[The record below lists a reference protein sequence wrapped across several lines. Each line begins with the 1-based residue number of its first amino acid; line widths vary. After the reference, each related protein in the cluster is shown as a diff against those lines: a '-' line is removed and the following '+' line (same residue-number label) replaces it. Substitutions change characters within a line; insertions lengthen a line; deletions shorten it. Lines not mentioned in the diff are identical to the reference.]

1 MRTRIVFPSYYVT
14 KCHLSSD
21 PSALNA
27 RLALRPFISAIH
39 TRSWYLVEMEKSNC
53 SGECKT
59 EQNLYAGCRQSAGTD
74 FIDHIHTH
82 AYMRS
87 ETPFVLLHVMP
98 V

>member
-1 MRTRIVFPSYYVT
+1 
-14 KCHLSSD
+14 
-21 PSALNA
+21 
-27 RLALRPFISAIH
+27 
-39 TRSWYLVEMEKSNC
+39 MEKSNC

-82 AYMRS
+82 AYMRL